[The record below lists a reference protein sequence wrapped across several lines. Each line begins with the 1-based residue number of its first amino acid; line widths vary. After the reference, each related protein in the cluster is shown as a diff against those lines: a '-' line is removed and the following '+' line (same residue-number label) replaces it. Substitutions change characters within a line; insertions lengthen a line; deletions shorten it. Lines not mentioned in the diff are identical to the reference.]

1 MSTYERFCWAYILA
15 SGLVGTGVL
24 ILALK
29 DAVAVLIERFTE
41 RRQPM
46 ATATSREEAQTRH
59 IAKTLRQ
66 RMYAIRMTK

>member
-1 MSTYERFCWAYILA
+1 VSTYERFCWAYIAA
-15 SGLVGTGVL
+15 SALVGTAVL
-24 ILALK
+24 VLAFRE
-29 DAVAVLIERFTE
+29 AVNMLIERFAE

-59 IAKTLRQ
+59 IARTLRQ

>member
-1 MSTYERFCWAYILA
+1 MSLYERFCWAYILA

-24 ILALK
+24 ILAFRE
-29 DAVAVLIERFTE
+29 AVKMLLERFTE
-41 RRQPM
+41 RRLPM